1 MTVRVGII
9 DSGIPAAAAVAG
21 SGEAP
26 EGRDFTAHEDLQ
38 DRIGHGSAVFKAI
51 AMGSEVQVIAAKIFA
66 DQLRCSPDTLLAAIK
81 WMAKK
86 RVAIVNMSFGM
97 VAADDRLAAAVAAL
111 QDSGALCIAASPA
124 QGSPVYPSALPYV
137 IRGTGDA
144 RCSPGTLSWLNS
156 EQADFGAYPGQP
168 GAGPAGASMGCA
180 HVTQAAVQLLKEHP
194 TMAAVDIPK
203 ALQNRA
209 RWHGPERRSGPA

>member
-9 DSGIPAAAAVAG
+9 DSGIPAAA
-21 SGEAP
+21 SGARSGQAP
-26 EGRDFTAHEDLQ
+26 EGRDFTAHEDLG
-38 DRIGHGSAVFKAI
+38 DRIGHGSAVFEAI
-51 AMGSEVQVIAAKIFA
+51 SSGSEAQIITAKIFA
-66 DQLRCSPDTLLAAIK
+66 DQLRCSPETLIAAIE
-81 WMAKK
+81 WMAEQQ
-86 RVAIVNMSFGM
+86 VAIVNMSFGL
-97 VAADDRLAAAVAAL
+97 ASADDRLAAAVAAL
-111 QDSGALCIAASPA
+111 QDSGALCIAAAPA

-144 RCSPGTLSWLNS
+144 RCGPGTLSWLNS

-168 GAGPAGASMGCA
+168 GSGPAGASIGCA
-180 HVTQAAVQLLKEHP
+180 HVTQAAVQLLEEHP

>member
-9 DSGIPAAAAVAG
+9 DSGIPPTAVATG
-21 SGEAP
+21 SGAAP
-26 EGRDFTAHEDLQ
+26 EGRDFTAQEDLG

-51 AMGSEVQVIAAKIFA
+51 SSGSTAQMITAKIFA
-66 DQLRCSPDTLLAAIK
+66 DQLRCSPETLIAAIE
-81 WMAKK
+81 WMAKQ

-97 VAADDRLAAAVAAL
+97 AAADDRLAAAVAAL
-111 QDSGALCIAASPA
+111 QDSGALCIAAAPA
-124 QGSPVYPSALPYV
+124 QGNPVYPSALPNV

-144 RCSPGTLSWLNS
+144 RCSPGTLSWLDS

-168 GAGPAGASMGCA
+168 GAGPAGASIGCA
-180 HVTQAAVQLLKEHP
+180 HVTRAAVQLLEETP
-194 TMAAVDIPK
+194 SMAAADIPK

-209 RWHGPERRSGPA
+209 QWHGPERRLEPA